1 MENRKIEE
9 INQITKTLYNLKLG
23 IYFAEKIQSRITAM
37 LMVPL
42 LLPEFLCLR
51 ENPNK
56 HINNLLIM
64 GAGETE
70 SSRSSFKFNWKIGKT
85 LQTLGALT

>member
-1 MENRKIEE
+1 MLKNRRTY
-9 INQITKTLYNLKLG
+9 INGKSETLYNLKLG

-42 LLPEFLCLR
+42 VLPEFLCLR
-51 ENPNK
+51 EDPNK

-70 SSRSSFKFNWKIGKT
+70 NSRSSFKFNWKIGIT
-85 LQTLGALT
+85 LQTLGGLT